1 MEILSKVAMP
11 VVTIISLVIALL
23 SYYMPRKRQKLQ
35 YQTAS
40 VQYFEEEDYTLP
52 SEVEMSFRG
61 ERVTRLAKAILIV
74 WSGGTDVLRGE
85 DIVKQVPLTIKLEGT
100 GKILSYSI
108 VGVTSQGNHVL
119 ANMRTDS
126 QSEILLTYDYLNPDD
141 GAVIQVIHDSNQR
154 DLFLVGASKGLSGG
168 PQNLGAVM
176 HGDLEVPWI
185 QRILRLQR
193 MILLFMIGIAL
204 AVLLYGVFR
213 TIPLLLDDYSWIPRS
228 ANWLFGD
235 KGGKSETVM
244 MLVAGMLALWFPV
257 SEIAKTRRRF
267 PKPLE
272 RFLKGPKGAS

>member
-1 MEILSKVAMP
+1 MEILSNVAMA
-11 VVTIISLVIALL
+11 VVTITSLGIALL
-23 SYYMPRKRQKLQ
+23 SYYLPRKRQKLQ

-61 ERVTRLAKAILIV
+61 ERVTRLTKAMLIV

-85 DIVKQVPLTIKLEGT
+85 DVVKQIPLTIKLKGT
-100 GKILSYSI
+100 GKILCYSI
-108 VGVTSQGNHVL
+108 VGVTSQGNRVL

-126 QSEILLTYDYLNPDD
+126 QSEILLTYDYLNPGD
-141 GAVIQVIHDSNQR
+141 GAVIQVMHDSKQP
-154 DLFLVGASKGLSGG
+154 DLLLVGASKGLSGG

-176 HGDLEVPWI
+176 HRDFEMPWV
-185 QRILRLQR
+185 QRILRRQR
-193 MILLFMIGIAL
+193 IILLFMIGIAL
-204 AVLLYGVFR
+204 AILLSGVFR

-235 KGGKSETVM
+235 KGEDSETVM
-244 MLVAGMLALWFPV
+244 MLVMGMGFLWFPV
-257 SEIAKTRRRF
+257 SEMAKTRRRF
-267 PKPLE
+267 PKSLE

>member
-1 MEILSKVAMP
+1 MELLLKIAMP

-23 SYYMPRKRQKLQ
+23 SYYMPRNRKKLQ

-40 VQYFEEEDYTLP
+40 VRYFEEDDYTLP

-61 ERVTRLAKAILIV
+61 KRVTRLAKSMLIV

-85 DIVKQVPLTIKLEGT
+85 DIVKQDPLTIKLKGT

-108 VGVTSQGNHVL
+108 VGVTSQGNRVL
-119 ANMRTDS
+119 ANKRTDS
-126 QSEILLTYDYLNPDD
+126 QSDILLTYDYLNPGD
-141 GAVIQVIHDSNQR
+141 GAVIQVMHDSKQR

-168 PQNLGAVM
+168 PQNLGAAM
-176 HGDLEVPWI
+176 HHDFEVPWI

-193 MILLFMIGIAL
+193 MILLVMFGFAL
-204 AVLLYGVFR
+204 AILLWGICR

-228 ANWLFGD
+228 ANWLFGE
-235 KGGKSETVM
+235 KGENSETVLT
-244 MLVAGMLALWFPV
+244 LVAGMVWLWFPV

-272 RFLKGPKGAS
+272 RFLKEPEGAS

>member
-1 MEILSKVAMP
+1 MELLVKVAMG
-11 VVTIISLVIALL
+11 VVTIISLVIALF

-61 ERVTRLAKAILIV
+61 ERVTRLAKAMLIV

-85 DIVKQVPLTIKLEGT
+85 DIVQQDPLTIKLQGT

-108 VGVTSQGNHVL
+108 VGVTSQGNRVL
-119 ANMRTDS
+119 VNMRTDS
-126 QSEILLTYDYLNPDD
+126 QSEILFTYDYLNPGD
-141 GAVIQVIHDSNQR
+141 GAVIQVMHDSKQR
-154 DLFLVGASKGLSGG
+154 DLCLVGASKGLSGG

-176 HGDLEVPWI
+176 HRDFEVPRI

-193 MILLFMIGIAL
+193 MLLLLMFGIAL
-204 AVLLYGVFR
+204 AILLWGVFR
-213 TIPLLLDDYSWIPRS
+213 TIPILLDDYNWIPRS

-235 KGGKSETVM
+235 KGGKVEAVM
-244 MLVAGMLALWFPV
+244 TLVLGIVFLSLPV
-257 SEIAKTRRRF
+257 SEFARTRRRF
-267 PKPLE
+267 PKSLE
-272 RFLKGPKGAS
+272 RFLGESKGAS